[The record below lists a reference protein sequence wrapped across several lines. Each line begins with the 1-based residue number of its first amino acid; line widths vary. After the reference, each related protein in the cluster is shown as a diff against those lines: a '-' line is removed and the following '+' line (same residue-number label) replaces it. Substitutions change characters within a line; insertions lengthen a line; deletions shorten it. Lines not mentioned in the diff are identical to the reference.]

1 MRRSR
6 GRSAWCSRECTLRRQ
21 LKRDRTVWL
30 ICVCSAPLLIPPT
43 SPLPRL
49 PIELWEFIFSLA
61 TDEQI
66 LKAFFSTPAEDPF
79 TTQRVS
85 DFMLE
90 YVYQQAAVTMRSC
103 ALVNRE
109 WSFSAVQYLY
119 RYIWLRSA
127 SDAELLARTLAPSF
141 RRSCRIIRLQHLVQ
155 NVLVRFPREHQG
167 ALPPPTRS
175 YARKLAA
182 ILRNTPNLTVFLHSD
197 AQDASVPRKASR
209 ALSAVA
215 SLWRAEWTTTAHSA
229 IITSSPALRD
239 LRSLTLQCPGMP
251 SHVDLTPAV
260 TLELPHL
267 HTLSIAFC
275 RHQALS
281 AAAGGK
287 WSMPALRHLSICRC
301 SVLGAAF
308 GPNGAD
314 TAALLSLVGPGL
326 DQLDLNCAMGGVT
339 PDLRTTCPKLRT
351 LLVSALSLPA
361 LVTHPTLELVGL
373 HQPIGFAP
381 PPAEM
386 DALLALLYGL
396 QERSLF
402 PRLRTV
408 RYLIP
413 AQTVKRLSAH
423 PGSGL
428 RSALEAI
435 ITSGI
440 VVEDVVQNLI
450 SFARPSFHNRPSE
463 DYWDVTSADT

>member
-1 MRRSR
+1 MV
-6 GRSAWCSRECTLRRQ
+6 LP
-21 LKRDRTVWL
+21 
-30 ICVCSAPLLIPPT
+30 APLLVPPT

-49 PIELWEFIFSLA
+49 PIELWECVFSLA
-61 TDEQI
+61 TEEHI
-66 LKAFFSTPAEDPF
+66 LKAFFSTPTDAPF
-79 TTQRVS
+79 TAPRVS

-90 YVYQQAAVTMRSC
+90 YVYLQSAATMRSC

-109 WSFSAVQYLY
+109 WSDRAVQYLY

-141 RRSCRIIRLQHLVQ
+141 RRSNRIIRLQHLVQ
-155 NVLVRFPREHQG
+155 NVLVRFPKERVDDS
-167 ALPPPTRS
+167 PPTRS
-175 YARKLAA
+175 YGKKLAA
-182 ILRNTPNLTVFLHSD
+182 VLRNTPNLSVFLHSD
-197 AQDASVPRKASR
+197 TQDASVPRKASR
-209 ALSAVA
+209 ALAAVA

-229 IITSSPALRD
+229 IITSSSSLRD

-251 SHVDLTPAV
+251 SHPDLTPPV
-260 TLELPHL
+260 ELELPHL

-281 AAAGGK
+281 AAGK
-287 WSMPALRHLSICRC
+287 WRMPALRHLSVCRC

-308 GPNGAD
+308 GPKASD
-314 TAALLSLVGPGL
+314 LTALLMRVGPRL
-326 DQLDLNCAMGGVT
+326 DQLDLNCAMGGVAL
-339 PDLRTTCPKLRT
+339 DLRSTCPRLRT
-351 LLVSALSLPA
+351 LLVSSLSLPA
-361 LVTHPTLELVGL
+361 IVAHPYLELVGL

-386 DALLALLYGL
+386 DALLTLLYCL
-396 QERSLF
+396 QESAMF

-413 AQTVKRLSAH
+413 AQAVKRLSQH

-435 ITSGI
+435 SVAGI
-440 VVEDVVQNLI
+440 IVEDVGRNTI
-450 SFARPSFHNRPSE
+450 SFARPGLHHRPSE
-463 DYWDVTSADT
+463 DYWDVTSADG